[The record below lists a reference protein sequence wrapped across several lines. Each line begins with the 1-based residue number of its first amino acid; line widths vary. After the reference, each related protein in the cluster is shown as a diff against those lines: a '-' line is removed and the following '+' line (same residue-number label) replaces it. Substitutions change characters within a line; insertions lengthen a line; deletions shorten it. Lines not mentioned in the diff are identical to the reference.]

1 MLGRG
6 EIRIFIYSKC
16 SSSLNHGS
24 TTRSIH
30 KRDINEYKRQKKS
43 MYKISVELYM
53 IFINYFELVAK
64 SMTVEDKDEL
74 IRNNGCCLMEKKK

>member
-1 MLGRG
+1 
-6 EIRIFIYSKC
+6 
-16 SSSLNHGS
+16 
-24 TTRSIH
+24 
-30 KRDINEYKRQKKS
+30 